1 MNDLV
6 SSMDERLNEQLQY
19 INDLNDLLSQKLKK
33 HEIYMILRQSEV
45 HQMKRQQEFQ
55 FSLLEDVLLDRH
67 QKGGDYNRPVPGRP
81 VSRSPDRH
89 VKSTSVDSAVHRIR
103 NKSTKG

>member
-6 SSMDERLNEQLQY
+6 SAMDKRLNEQLQY

-45 HQMKRQQEFQ
+45 HQMKQQQEFQ
-55 FSLLEDVLLDRH
+55 FSLLEDVLLDR
-67 QKGGDYNRPVPGRP
+67 RPSQDDSP
-81 VSRSPDRH
+81 VLRTPDRH
-89 VKSTSVDSAVHRIR
+89 VKSSIDSAVHRFR
-103 NKSTKG
+103 NKSSKH

>member
-55 FSLLEDVLLDRH
+55 FSLLEDVLLDR
-67 QKGGDYNRPVPGRP
+67 RPSQDDSP
-81 VSRSPDRH
+81 VLRTPDRH
-89 VKSTSVDSAVHRIR
+89 VKSSNDSAVHRFR
-103 NKSTKG
+103 NRSSQH